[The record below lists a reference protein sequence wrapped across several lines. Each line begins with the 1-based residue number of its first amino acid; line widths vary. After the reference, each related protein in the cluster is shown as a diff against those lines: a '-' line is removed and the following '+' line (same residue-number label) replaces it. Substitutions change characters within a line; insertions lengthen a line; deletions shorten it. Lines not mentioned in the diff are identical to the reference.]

1 MQVRLLNSLNNAE
14 KIMFV
19 ACRTC
24 YSNKTVDEL
33 LNDDVKTDLLFKV
46 LRSGHHSILEHIQ
59 ATFSIEGVSR
69 SLLAQISRHRHISL
83 SVRSQRYCKFD
94 FDYILPESIKSN
106 KAVDDLLWKITDT
119 YCQLVDGGIKKEDAR
134 AILPN
139 ASVTNMILSCNLRE
153 LVHICNLRLCLR
165 SQAEIRSMVGLMRDC
180 VVKELPLMKEF
191 LVPKCKTCTESE
203 KCNA

>member
-1 MQVRLLNSLNNAE
+1 MQVRLLNSLDNAE

-24 YSNKTVDEL
+24 YSNKTADEL
-33 LNDDVKTDLLFKV
+33 LNDDVKTDLLLKV

-59 ATFSIEGVSR
+59 VTFSIEAVSR

-83 SVRSQRYCKFD
+83 SVRSQRYCQFD
-94 FDYILPESIKSN
+94 FDYVLPESIKSN

-119 YCQLVDGGIKKEDAR
+119 YCQLVDSGIKKEDAR